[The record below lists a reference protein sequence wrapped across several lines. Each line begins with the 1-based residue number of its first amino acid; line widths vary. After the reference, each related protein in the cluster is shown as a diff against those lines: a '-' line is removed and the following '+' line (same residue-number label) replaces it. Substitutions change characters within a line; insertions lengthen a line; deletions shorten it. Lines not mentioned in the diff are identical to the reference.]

1 MSQSQIDSAS
11 QFTVSQS
18 INSASETSVS
28 EYTTTENE
36 SGSDSGESESCG
48 ETDNSQNVLFVTSKP
63 TLKRIEKPVIG
74 AWKTAENPSQVLSPN
89 NLNKLK

>member
-1 MSQSQIDSAS
+1 MSESQINSAS
-11 QFTVSQS
+11 QFTISQS

-36 SGSDSGESESCG
+36 SGSGSES
-48 ETDNSQNVLFVTSKP
+48 ETDNSQNDNVLFVTSKP

-74 AWKTAENPSQVLSPN
+74 AWKTADPSQVKWSSWQHLK
-89 NLNKLK
+89 NK